1 MLQQTVPAGNGLRQ
15 PNNKIAGCS
24 ACGAVSGSEI
34 ETIRMVKVKRRC
46 CHIAA
51 TINPRIASINQA
63 GSHFALFQYKL
74 SQFEEPQIPWSG

>member
-24 ACGAVSGSEI
+24 AGGAVSGSEI
-34 ETIRMVKVKRRC
+34 ETIRLVKAKRRC